1 MKKLLILF
9 VALDLV
15 FVGVILRL
23 FSEKERTIASYED
36 SPHLTDGQNQKLDL
50 IKSFKFSF
58 TKDEVRLQT
67 DYLQSLCT
75 SYDIVELKFKALNV
89 AFSGQPPLITHSFS
103 CAAIGKNPDQEIL
116 RTAIA
121 DLRILQKENLL
132 KKNES
137 QLRAYGIF
145 ADEELPNDWALFE
158 IAVTG
163 KINFTISETELNE
176 ILPSENFQFQIITF

>member
-9 VALDLV
+9 VVLDLV

-23 FSEKERTIASYED
+23 FSEKERNIANFED
-36 SPHLTDGQNQKLDL
+36 SPKLTDGQNQKLDL

-58 TKDEVRLQT
+58 SKDDVLLQT
-67 DYLQSLCT
+67 DYLQSLCA
-75 SYDIVELKFKALNV
+75 SYDIVELRFKAVNV
-89 AFSGQPPLITHSFS
+89 AFSGQPPLIIHSFS
-103 CAAIGKNPDQEIL
+103 CAEIGKNPDQEIL
-116 RTAIA
+116 RTAMT
-121 DLRILQKENLL
+121 DLRLMQQENLL

-145 ADEELPNDWALFE
+145 ADEDLPNDWALFE

-163 KINFTISETELNE
+163 KINFTISEAELNE
-176 ILPSENFQFQIITF
+176 ILPSENFKFQLTTF